1 MWYSRRYEST
11 TTSTLARYKNGY
23 VQDLKGS
30 DRYRGSSPV
39 YSSVMYQSRGQQPS
53 GSGIYSADLYGQMS
67 APPDRLRQ
75 SLYNRAYARMREKV
89 QDGSTLGTTI
99 AEGRESLELIAQRG
113 ASILKA
119 VRRLKRGDPRGFAYE
134 LSVPQHHRRNGKFST
149 KHWLSGHW
157 LEYWLGVAPTIADVE
172 KSIKV
177 LGRDHNRATR
187 VKTAAFESY
196 STKSGALTTHIWPP
210 YIRAKGK
217 AMEGIYVQ
225 VRVDNPN
232 TYLAAQLGLLNPVAI
247 AWELVPLSF
256 VANWFYDVGSFLNSM
271 DTFYGLKIEDGGV
284 FSKYEYN
291 GSEIADTWNSTGTAF
306 ERQTANFNGYSFRRG
321 AGTSFQL
328 PRPVLELPHLSWSR
342 AATSISLLT
351 QFFLH

>member
-1 MWYSRRYEST
+1 MWYARSYEST
-11 TTSTLARYKNGY
+11 NKSTYARYKNGY

-39 YSSVMYQSRGQQPS
+39 YSSAMYTSRGQQPS
-53 GSGIYSADLYGQMS
+53 GSGIYSAELYGSMS
-67 APPDRLRQ
+67 APSARLKQ

-119 VRRLKRGDPRGFAYE
+119 VKRLKRGDPRGFAYE
-134 LSVPQHHRRNGKFST
+134 LSVPQHHRRNGKYST

-172 KSIKV
+172 KSIEV

-196 STKSGALTTHIWPP
+196 KTVSGALTPHIWPP
-210 YIRAKGK
+210 YIRAEGK

-271 DTFYGLKIEDGGV
+271 DTFYGLSIEDGGR
-284 FSKYEYN
+284 FSKFEYS

-306 ERQTANFNGYSFRRG
+306 ERQTASFNGYSFRRV
-321 AGTSFQL
+321 AGNSFQL

-351 QFFLH
+351 QFFLS

>member
-1 MWYSRRYEST
+1 MWYARRYEW
-11 TTSTLARYKNGY
+11 TTSPTYSRYKDGY
-23 VQDLKGS
+23 VQDSKGS
-30 DRYRGSSPV
+30 GRYRGSSPV
-39 YSSVMYQSRGQQPS
+39 YDTTLYQSRGQQPN
-53 GSGIYSADLYGQMS
+53 GSGIYSADLYGS
-67 APPDRLRQ
+67 WCRPSDSLRQ

-89 QDGSTLGTTI
+89 QDASTLGTTI

-113 ASILKA
+113 ASLLKA
-119 VRRLKRGDPRGFAYE
+119 VRKLKKGDPRGFAYE
-134 LSVPQHHRRNGKFST
+134 LLVPQHHRRNGKFST

-157 LEYWLGVAPTIADVE
+157 LEYWLAVAPTIADVE
-172 KSIKV
+172 KSIEV
-177 LGRDHNRATR
+177 LGRDHTRSTR

-196 STKSGALTTHIWPP
+196 ETKSGALTPHIWPP
-210 YIRAKGK
+210 YIRAECK
-217 AMEGIYVQ
+217 AMEGMYVQ

-271 DTFYGLKIEDGGV
+271 DTFYGLSIEDGGR
-284 FSKYEYN
+284 FSKYEYK
-291 GSEIADTWNSTGTAF
+291 GSETADTWNSEGTAF
-306 ERQTANFNGYSFRRG
+306 ERQTASFNGYRFRRV
-321 AGTSFQL
+321 AGTSFRL

-351 QFFLH
+351 QFFLK

>member
-1 MWYSRRYEST
+1 MWYSRYYE
-11 TTSTLARYKNGY
+11 TTSTPTRTRWKIGY
-23 VQDLKGS
+23 VQDRKGS
-30 DRYRGSSPV
+30 DRYRGSSPL
-39 YSSVMYQSRGQQPS
+39 YGSYLSQSRGQQPN
-53 GSGIYSADLYGQMS
+53 GSGIYTADLYGQMCW
-67 APPDRLRQ
+67 PPDRLRQ

-99 AEGRESLELIAQRG
+99 AEGTSSLELIAQRG
-113 ASILKA
+113 ASLLKA
-119 VRRLKRGDPRGFAYE
+119 VRKLKKGDPRGFAYE
-134 LSVPQHHRRNGKFST
+134 LSVPQHHRRNGKYST

-177 LGRDHNRATR
+177 LGRDHNRSTR

-196 STKSGALTTHIWPP
+196 QSQSGALTPHLWPP
-210 YIRAKGK
+210 YIRADCK

-225 VRVDNPN
+225 VGVDNPN

-271 DTFYGLKIEDGGV
+271 DTFYGLSIEDGGV
-284 FSKYEYN
+284 FSKYEYS
-291 GSEIADTWNSTGTAF
+291 GSEVADTWDSTGTAL
-306 ERQTANFNGYSFRRG
+306 ERQTASFDGYGFRRE
-321 AGTSFQL
+321 AVNSFQL

-351 QFFLH
+351 QFFLK